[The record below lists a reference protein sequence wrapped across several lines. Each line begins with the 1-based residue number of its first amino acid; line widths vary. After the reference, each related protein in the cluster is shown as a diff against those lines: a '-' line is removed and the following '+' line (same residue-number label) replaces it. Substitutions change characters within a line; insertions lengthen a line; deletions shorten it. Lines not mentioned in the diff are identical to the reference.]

1 MYLFTEERI
10 RFIADAIYKACLEDG
25 DLLSIKRI
33 QTAIEETDKAIENL
47 WNALE
52 QGQSAQRITERI
64 NKREA
69 EKKELEKQLA
79 IEKRK
84 KIGFDYDQILAYLD
98 YIKSLSCT
106 SIVKRKALVTIFVN
120 RIYLYDEYFTL
131 ILNGGNS
138 TLTIENIPLNS
149 IENKFN
155 SDNNGT
161 FFSSPIDSSAPP
173 KIKDRQQAV
182 FYLYI
187 GAVESKGRHQCA
199 HWCNQVSGGHLI
211 SPWEIPLIFGCGR
224 YVRRQKSISFRI
236 DSPQPFLRAPLK
248 I

>member
-1 MYLFTEERI
+1 MEYLLTTKLFCGHCKEPMPGYGGTSKTGARYHYYKCNGSKKKLCSKLPVPKEEIEEIVINACMYLFTEERI
-10 RFIADAIYKACLEDG
+10 KFIADAIYKACLEDG

-33 QTAIEETDKAIENL
+33 QETIDETDKAIENL

-52 QGQSAQRITERI
+52 QGQSVQRITERI

-106 SIVKRKALVTIFVN
+106 SLVKRKALVTIFVN

-138 TLTIENIPLNS
+138 TLTIENIPLKS
-149 IENKFN
+149 IEYKFN
-155 SDNNGT
+155 SGNNGT
-161 FFSSPIDSSAPP
+161 FLVLP
-173 KIKDRQQAV
+173 
-182 FYLYI
+182 
-187 GAVESKGRHQCA
+187 
-199 HWCNQVSGGHLI
+199 
-211 SPWEIPLIFGCGR
+211 
-224 YVRRQKSISFRI
+224 
-236 DSPQPFLRAPLK
+236 
-248 I
+248 

>member
-1 MYLFTEERI
+1 M
-10 RFIADAIYKACLEDG
+10 
-25 DLLSIKRI
+25 SIKRI
-33 QTAIEETDKAIENL
+33 QETIDETDKAIENL

-52 QGQSAQRITERI
+52 QGQSVQRITERI

-106 SIVKRKALVTIFVN
+106 SLVKRKALVTIFVN

-138 TLTIENIPLNS
+138 TLTIENIPLKS
-149 IENKFN
+149 IESKFN
-155 SDNNGT
+155 SGNIGT

-173 KIKDRQQAV
+173 IKNHPNGWFFA
-182 FYLYI
+182 
-187 GAVESKGRHQCA
+187 
-199 HWCNQVSGGHLI
+199 
-211 SPWEIPLIFGCGR
+211 
-224 YVRRQKSISFRI
+224 
-236 DSPQPFLRAPLK
+236 
-248 I
+248 